1 MPPHTPLEVYTVT
14 WCPHCVNLLSWLDQE
29 GIPYRNHD
37 VDASDADWQVA
48 LRLTGGIDI
57 VPVVERC
64 GQAVWGAFTPSL
76 QARVRGLAALAP
88 ARP

>member
-1 MPPHTPLEVYTVT
+1 MPPPAPPEVYTVT
-14 WCPHCVNLLSWLDQE
+14 WCPHCVNLLSWLEQE

-37 VDASDADWQVA
+37 VDASDADWQAA

-57 VPVVERC
+57 VPVIERG
-64 GQAVWGAFTPSL
+64 GQAVWGAFTPAL
-76 QARVRGLAALAP
+76 KARVRSLAALSP